1 MKLSKIL
8 IGSAIAGGILLC
20 VGGVGGISICI
31 QIK

>member
-20 VGGVGGISICI
+20 VGGVMISICI
-31 QIK
+31 QTK